1 MNKAYGK
8 ITNKMRVQHGSD
20 GFHYGNPPDHEEGI
34 DNVIDILKCC
44 GYTHFVRPFRV
55 WFSRLF
61 MKTEMLQREFWE
73 YDLAAWHH
81 TRTHVNDEPDFIIE
95 IDGEKHSKKAA
106 KIKDGIAAKY
116 VHEYLC
122 HSQFVRIDK
131 HDTVYETWVLKK
143 LGLSLKFNS
152 QRESD

>member
-20 GFHYGNPPDHEEGI
+20 GFHHGNPPDHEAGI
-34 DNVIDILKCC
+34 DNVIAILKCY

-55 WFSRLF
+55 WFSPLF
-61 MKTEMLQREFWE
+61 IKTEMLQYPFWE
-73 YDLAAWHH
+73 YDLAAWHR
-81 TRTHVNDEPDFIIE
+81 TRVHVNDEPDYIIE

-116 VHEYLC
+116 INQYFHHTFFC
-122 HSQFVRIDK
+122 RIDK
-131 HDTVYETWVLKK
+131 HDTIYEVYVLKK
-143 LGLSLKFNS
+143 LRIPVKFNS